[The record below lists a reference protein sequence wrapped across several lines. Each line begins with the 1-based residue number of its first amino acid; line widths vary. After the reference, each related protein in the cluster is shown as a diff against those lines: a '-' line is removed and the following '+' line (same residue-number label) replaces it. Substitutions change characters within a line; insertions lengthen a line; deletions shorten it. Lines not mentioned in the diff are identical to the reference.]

1 MIRSLLFGFAA
12 LLLLLLL
19 LLPSADAGD
28 TSPAIR
34 LDDLDE
40 AFHRANADYRPVLIL
55 FHRAGCRWSG
65 RLREEVFRDP
75 AIRARLADLVL
86 VEIDFEKEAGIAQ
99 SYRIRG
105 SPTLVIAAPDGS
117 RLGTVEGFAPADEL
131 GPRLAEILSPDDGA
145 GDDAPG
151 EYGPPDLRGILA
163 RSGDREARGAHQ
175 KEILERRP
183 FPRSE
188 LVAHLEDK
196 RLAIRLAALEIL
208 ERAAGEDFGYDPWT
222 PPAGQTGALA
232 DWRSWAEENDD
243 PRARN
248 ITPFTESDVR
258 AALSELFS
266 GDRPRSRRAFARLR
280 DGGLPVAVFLRR
292 HLAGNPDLDRASRE
306 ISRELQ
312 YAILLEA
319 IGMDR
324 PARRANEL
332 VHGQTAR
339 IRQTLETLGGYGEA
353 AAEIL
358 TDFLGSGDSL
368 VREAAVEALARAAG
382 AKAVPAFADLLLR
395 EGDREVVIV
404 TLGTLGGI
412 DTPGSRDLVRGFLAD
427 GDEDVVIAALRAL
440 ARLGLRDEVALIRNA
455 LADERWRV
463 RVAAIEAAEAGRLSA
478 VTPEILGL
486 LSGDDAFVRT
496 TAARALSRVG
506 GRRALG
512 PMAETFVSTPEAR
525 LPVANA
531 FDSLD
536 QPWTDGMRAA
546 AAADDP
552 ARLVA
557 LLGSFEP
564 RNRSEWDWLREL
576 AAEPDP
582 DVALAARRIIATDW
596 FEDHNDTSAILAF
609 FNKEDEASARLVF
622 RHLDLHSKAAL
633 RDRVTALGPLS
644 GHPVRPVVRHASLFD
659 LFRGGGRDRR
669 GDGDESTAAADLVA
683 LAEVGRHWMTQG
695 DSAGIRREA
704 AVFLLGLGDVAAI
717 APLLDAWEN
726 LSPGQRERLAESLEG
741 LSGTDFL
748 PVVEKLLLDGDGDV
762 RTAMV
767 RSMRGGA
774 PDREWTNR
782 YFEILN
788 TPGAP
793 LAPADGYRWD
803 IHANHEEDLRRH
815 LLAMVRD
822 PLGDDHLAFAL
833 DWWFLVW
840 QEGDLRLL
848 EPFLADPRPPIR
860 RAAWTLALRVANS
873 PEHPDPIDFAPLLAD
888 EEPSLR
894 ALYGRFQ
901 RRDGFSFQHTLPSGP
916 TRYDYQFIPYSH
928 HRGQRGHRID
938 PATRR
943 HLEAL
948 LDDPA
953 PAVAGE
959 AVVAL
964 YSHGE
969 KIDPAE
975 ALRLIERA
983 AETNSSFR
991 RDLASVLINK
1001 PGLVT
1006 PDDAPLAPLL
1016 DSVSYAAD
1024 RVAALRE
1031 KMGVSAATAADAPPG
1046 LRPQGSLLDSSAELR
1061 RDDAAPVRGPPRA
1074 APAPARSG
1082 DTVIDLV
1089 FFTQSG
1095 CPDCNRV
1102 RDHLER
1108 LGEAFPNLSVR
1119 EYDIR
1124 EVDAMRFN
1132 EILAGR
1138 HGVPERLRLTAPAL
1152 FSARGFL
1159 TRDQVS
1165 FEAVAHLLEDASG
1178 HTGREWLAVAPD
1190 QETESTERIERRFG
1204 GLTPLVVLGAGLLD
1218 GLNPCAFATIIFFLS
1233 YLQVARRTPWQ
1244 ILQVGLAFVL
1254 GVFLTYF
1261 AVGFGFLNIVARLTV
1276 VESAARIVNWI
1287 LAIIVLIIFVLSLRD
1302 GFLCLRGRLRET
1314 ALQLPKPLKKLVNA
1328 TIRKGV
1334 RHSRFV
1340 LAAFVTGAV
1349 IAILELACTGQVYA
1363 PTIAFVLQSGADR
1376 PAALA
1381 YLLLYNLAFVLPLL
1395 LVMLLA
1401 YRGLTSQKL
1410 QRFFEKN
1417 VALVKFGNAALF
1429 ALLFGFF
1436 LVVLL

>member
-1 MIRSLLFGFAA
+1 MIRSLLFCLAV
-12 LLLLLLL
+12 
-19 LLPSADAGD
+19 LLPAAGAPAD
-28 TSPAIR
+28 TPPPIW

-40 AFHRANADYRPVLIL
+40 AFHRAKADYRPVLIL
-55 FHRAGCRWSG
+55 FHRADCRWTD
-65 RLREEVFRDP
+65 RLRGEVFTDP
-75 AIRARLADLVL
+75 AIRARLDDLVL
-86 VEIDFEKEAGIAQ
+86 VGIDFEQQTDAAQ
-99 SYRIRG
+99 RYRIRG
-105 SPTLVIAAPDGS
+105 SPTLVFAAPDGS
-117 RLGTVEGFAPADEL
+117 RLDIVEGFIPADEL
-131 GPRLAEILSPDDGA
+131 RPRLEKIFSPDEESTREDLV
-145 GDDAPG
+145 PG
-151 EYGPPDLRGILA
+151 QDSPPDLREILA
-163 RSGDREARGAHQ
+163 RFGDRETRGRHQ
-175 KEILERRP
+175 PELLRRTP

-188 LVAHLEDK
+188 LVAHLEDE
-196 RLAIRLAALEIL
+196 RLAVRLAALEIL
-208 ERAAGEDFGYDPWT
+208 ERAAGDDFGYDPWI
-222 PPAGQTGALA
+222 PPSGQPAALA
-232 DWRSWAEENDD
+232 DWRTWAEENDD

-248 ITPFTESDVR
+248 ITPLTESDVR
-258 AALSELFS
+258 AGLSELFS
-266 GDRPRSRRAFARLR
+266 GDRPRARRAFARLR
-280 DGGLPVAVFLRR
+280 DGGLPVAGFLRR
-292 HLAGNPDLDRASRE
+292 YLTENPDLDRASRE

-319 IGMDR
+319 IGMNR

-339 IRQTLETLGGYGEA
+339 IRETLETLGGHGEA

-382 AKAVPAFADLLLR
+382 AQAVPAFADLLLR
-395 EGDREVVIV
+395 EGDREVIIV
-404 TLGTLGGI
+404 TLGALGGI
-412 DTPGSRDLVRGFLAD
+412 DTPGSRDLIRGFLAD
-427 GDEDVVIAALRAL
+427 GDEDVVIAALQSL
-440 ARLGLRDEVALIRNA
+440 TQLGLRDEVELIRKA

-463 RVAAIEAAEAGRLSA
+463 RVAAIEAAEADRLSA
-478 VTPEILGL
+478 VTPEVLGL

-496 TAARALSRVG
+496 TAARALSQVG
-506 GRRALG
+506 GRATVGR
-512 PMAETFVSTPEAR
+512 MAEAFVTTPGAR
-525 LPVANA
+525 LPIANT

-536 QPWTDGMRAA
+536 HAWTAEMRTA
-546 AAADDP
+546 AAADEP

-557 LLGSFEP
+557 LLGVFEP
-564 RNRSEWDWLREL
+564 RNHLEWDWLREL
-576 AAEPDP
+576 ANAPDQ
-582 DVALAARRIIATDW
+582 DVALAAQRIIANDW
-596 FEDHNDTSAILAF
+596 FEDHSDASAILAF
-609 FNKEDEASARLVF
+609 FNEEDEASARLVF
-622 RHLDLHSKAAL
+622 RHLDLHSKATL

-644 GHPVRPVVRHASLFD
+644 HHPVRTTIYHASLLEVF
-659 LFRGGGRDRR
+659 FGGGRNRNVG
-669 GDGDESTAAADLVA
+669 GDDSSGATDLVA
-683 LAEVGRHWMTQG
+683 LAEVGRHWMIEG
-695 DSAGIRREA
+695 GNADIRRDA
-704 AVFLLGLGDVAAI
+704 AVFLLGLGDVAAV
-717 APLLDAWEN
+717 PHLLDEWKN
-726 LSPGQRERLAESLEG
+726 LSLEQRERLADSLEG
-741 LSGTDFL
+741 LSGPDFL
-748 PVVEKLLLDGDGDV
+748 PVVEKLLLDGDERV

-767 RSMRGGA
+767 RSMRDGT

-788 TPGAP
+788 TADSP
-793 LAPADGYRWD
+793 LVPADGYRRN
-803 IHANHEEDLRRH
+803 IREINEEDLRRH
-815 LLAMVRD
+815 LLAMIRD
-822 PLGDDHLAFAL
+822 PLSDDHLAFAL
-833 DWWFLVW
+833 DWWFPVW
-840 QEGDLRLL
+840 EAGDLPLL
-848 EPFLADPRPPIR
+848 ELFLSDPRLPVR

-873 PEHPDPIDFAPLLAD
+873 SEHPDTIDFAPLVAAED
-888 EEPSLR
+888 PTLR
-894 ALYGRFQ
+894 ALYARFQ
-901 RRDGFSFQHTLPSGP
+901 RRDGFSFQHTLPSGQA
-916 TRYDYQFIPYSH
+916 RYDYQSFPYSYRREPREH
-928 HRGQRGHRID
+928 KID
-938 PATRR
+938 PATLR
-943 HLEAL
+943 HLKAL

-975 ALRLIERA
+975 AHRLIERA
-983 AETNSSFR
+983 AETESGLR
-991 RDLASVLINK
+991 RDLASVLIDK
-1001 PGLVT
+1001 PDLIT
-1006 PDDAPLAPLL
+1006 PEDAPLAPVL
-1016 DSVSYAAD
+1016 DSISYAED
-1024 RVAALRE
+1024 RVATLRD
-1031 KMGVSAATAADAPPG
+1031 KMGVSAAVTTDASDAPADS
-1046 LRPQGSLLDSSAELR
+1046 RPDGSLLDSAGELR
-1061 RDDAAPVRGPPRA
+1061 RDSATPVRGPPRTAPPPA
-1074 APAPARSG
+1074 AAR
-1082 DTVIDLV
+1082 DTPLDIV

-1095 CPDCNRV
+1095 CPDCRRV
-1102 RDHLER
+1102 REHLDR
-1108 LGEAFPNLSVR
+1108 LSEAFPDLAVR
-1119 EYDIR
+1119 EYDVR

-1132 EILAGR
+1132 EVLAER

-1165 FEAVAHLLEDASG
+1165 FEAIANLLEDASG
-1178 HTGREWLAVAPD
+1178 HTGREWLAVAPG

-1254 GVFLTYF
+1254 GIFLTYF

-1276 VESAARIVNWI
+1276 IESVARIVNWT
-1287 LAIIVLIIFVLSLRD
+1287 LALIVLVIFVLSLRD
-1302 GFLCLRGRLRET
+1302 GFLCLRGRLRDT
-1314 ALQLPKPLKKLVNA
+1314 ALQLPKPLKKLVNT

-1410 QRFFEKN
+1410 QHFFEKN